1 MDSALVSF
9 SATPFFSGMLD
20 IQAFENIRLLA
31 DIVQSNSRRV
41 NKPSPHFSLS
51 LQCAALKP
59 LQIKGWEFCPSG
71 LVCNPFKFQSAINVM
86 RKTLHQQTVPF
97 I

>member
-1 MDSALVSF
+1 MDSALVPF
-9 SATPFFSGMLD
+9 SATPFFLARW
-20 IQAFENIRLLA
+20 IHKHFENIRLLA
-31 DIVQSNSRRV
+31 DIVQSNSRGV
-41 NKPSPHFSLS
+41 NKPPPHFSLS
-51 LQCAALKP
+51 LQWAALKP